1 MKIEHVKL
9 GSIKVLLEFQLR
21 IDGKDDLDAKY
32 LALAEKRGTFP
43 WNKVSKPL
51 YCMLW
56 SNTPDLHLAGY
67 TELYTDNGNKMTL
80 RGALK
85 HYNKA
90 VKSMPYINLQKI

>member
-9 GSIKVLLEFQLR
+9 GSIKVLLEFQQI
-21 IDGKDDLDAKY
+21 IDGQDSPKY
-32 LALAEKRGTFP
+32 LALAEKKAIFP
-43 WNKVSKPL
+43 WTMTTKPM

-56 SNTPDLHLAGY
+56 SNTADLHLAGY
-67 TELYTDNGNKMTL
+67 TELYTDKGNKMTL

-90 VKSMPYINLQKI
+90 IKSMPYVNLQKI